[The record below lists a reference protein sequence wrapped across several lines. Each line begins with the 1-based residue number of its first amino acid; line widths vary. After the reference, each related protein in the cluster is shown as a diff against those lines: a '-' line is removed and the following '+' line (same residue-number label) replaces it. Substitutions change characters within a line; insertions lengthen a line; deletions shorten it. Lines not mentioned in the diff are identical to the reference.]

1 MADNTF
7 AFLGISTFEWDDNK
21 NRLNL
26 AKHSIDFEDAVEI
39 FDHPLLLHRSDRNNE
54 ERWVAIGTS
63 GNHVIAVI
71 FTRRNDVIRI
81 ISARAARKNEKES
94 YRHAENERPAK
105 GKD

>member
-39 FDHPLLLHRSDRNNE
+39 LDHPLLLHRSDRNNE
-54 ERWVAIGTS
+54 ERWVAIGHPAITS
-63 GNHVIAVI
+63 SPLSSHGEM
-71 FTRRNDVIRI
+71 T
-81 ISARAARKNEKES
+81 
-94 YRHAENERPAK
+94 
-105 GKD
+105 